1 MADLP
6 GAVLI
11 NKGFT
16 ESLPAG
22 DADWPVFNDRH

>member
-6 GAVLI
+6 GAELI

-16 ESLPAG
+16 ELLPAG
-22 DADWPVFNDRH
+22 EADWPMFNDRH